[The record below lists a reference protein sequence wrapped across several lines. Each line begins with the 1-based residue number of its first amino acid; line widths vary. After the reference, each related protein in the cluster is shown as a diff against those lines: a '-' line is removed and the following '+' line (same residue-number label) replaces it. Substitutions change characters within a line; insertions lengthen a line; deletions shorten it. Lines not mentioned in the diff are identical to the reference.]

1 MPIENPAVDPYGPV
15 QVTPIHEPGT
25 RNQQTNLRVRSQ
37 TALALVRRILDLLV
51 VDGLVAAAV
60 VLARDVL
67 GTLDEATVAG
77 VAAGVADLLLGAV
90 VVGHL
95 VVLAGEGRG
104 EISSTLGSWWLVSEI
119 EYRELGWR
127 ELERSESVD
136 G

>member
-1 MPIENPAVDPYGPV
+1 
-15 QVTPIHEPGT
+15 
-25 RNQQTNLRVRSQ
+25 
-37 TALALVRRILDLLV
+37 

-67 GTLDEATVAG
+67 GTLDEAAVAG

-104 EISSTLGSWWLVSEI
+104 RLAVQWVVGGWFLGSNI
-119 EYRELGWR
+119 EALDGESWRSVEVLMDDYCVKKSKQMQREGIIRGLKTGR
-127 ELERSESVD
+127 KAQRSL
-136 G
+136 

>member
-1 MPIENPAVDPYGPV
+1 MDLSKLA
-15 QVTPIHEPGT
+15 QSTTQEP
-25 RNQQTNLRVRSQ
+25 TNLRIRPQ
-37 TALALVRRILDLLV
+37 TALALVRRVLDLLV

-95 VVLAGEGRG
+95 VVLAGKGRG
-104 EISSTLGSWWLVSEI
+104 RLAVQWVVGGWLVSEI

-127 ELERSESVD
+127 ELEKSGSVD